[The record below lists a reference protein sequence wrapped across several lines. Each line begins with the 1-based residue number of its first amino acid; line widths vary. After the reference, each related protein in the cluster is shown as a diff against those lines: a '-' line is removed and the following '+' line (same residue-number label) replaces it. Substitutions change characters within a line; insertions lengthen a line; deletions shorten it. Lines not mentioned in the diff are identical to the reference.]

1 MPTSAAG
8 SEVAGAARP
17 LAPAREAPVPNRRLS
32 RGASRAAGSAG
43 PPSHT
48 RRHPLRRALS
58 RGFTLL
64 EMLVALLVIGIV
76 TAMAALALPPSHD
89 DQMQQE
95 AQRLA
100 ALFDAARQ
108 RAAEQGTPLA
118 WVPGPRGYAFV
129 QLTRQGWAPVDGDLL
144 RPRAWPWTG
153 QPLAAGGRTDWA
165 AAIGGLARG
174 DALLAGSVRV
184 AVQGGAAAALGAGNG
199 PWLVFGGEPVG
210 NPAAVTFG
218 DGTQSERVATDGFAP
233 FRVERGG

>member
-1 MPTSAAG
+1 MPTSAVG
-8 SEVAGAARP
+8 SEGIAAARLTAPARALTPAHRRANRGAARVAGAAGP
-17 LAPAREAPVPNRRLS
+17 HPRR
-32 RGASRAAGSAG
+32 RRAA
-43 PPSHT
+43 
-48 RRHPLRRALS
+48 RS

-64 EMLVALLVIGIV
+64 ELLVALLVIGIV

-89 DQMQQE
+89 DQVQQE

-118 WVPGPRGYAFV
+118 WVPGARGYAFV

-153 QPLAAGGRTDWA
+153 QPLAAGGRADWA
-165 AAIGGLARG
+165 AAIGGLVRG
-174 DALLAGSVRV
+174 DALLAGPVRV
-184 AVQGGAAAALGAGNG
+184 EVQGGAAAALGAGNG

-210 NPAAVTFG
+210 NPAAVTLG
-218 DGTQSERVATDGFAP
+218 DGAQSERVATDGFAP

>member
-1 MPTSAAG
+1 MAKSAAG
-8 SEVAGAARP
+8 SEALEAARP
-17 LAPAREAPVPNRRLS
+17 IAPRCAGVS
-32 RGASRAAGSAG
+32 RGAAG
-43 PPSHT
+43 PFAPNS
-48 RRHPLRRALS
+48 RCPRRATAL
-58 RGFTLL
+58 GLTLL
-64 EMLVALLVIGIV
+64 ELLVALLVIGIV
-76 TAMAALALPPSHD
+76 TAMAALALPPSRD
-89 DQMQQE
+89 DSMRQE

-129 QLTRQGWAPVDGDLL
+129 ELTRQGWAEVDGELL
-144 RPRAWPWTG
+144 RPRPWPWTG
-153 QPLAAGGRTDWA
+153 QPLAAGGRADWA

-184 AVQGGAAAALGAGNG
+184 AVQGGAAAALGATSG

-210 NPAAVTFG
+210 NPAVVTLD
-218 DGTQSERVATDGFAP
+218 DGRQSDRVSSDGFAP